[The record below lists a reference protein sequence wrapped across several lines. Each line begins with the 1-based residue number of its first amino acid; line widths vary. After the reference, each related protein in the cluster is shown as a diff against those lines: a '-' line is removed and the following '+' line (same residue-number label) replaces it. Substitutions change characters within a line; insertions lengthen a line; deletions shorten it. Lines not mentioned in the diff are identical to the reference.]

1 MNTHAYNRRTVLSS
15 ILIVIMNLIELI
27 LLVLGIYLLLG
38 LIFGLF
44 FLVKGIHKIDET
56 ASDASLGF
64 KLIILPGIT
73 LLWPIMFFKWSRS

>member
-1 MNTHAYNRRTVLSS
+1 
-15 ILIVIMNLIELI
+15 MNLIELI

-44 FLVKGIHKIDET
+44 FLVKGMHKIDET

-64 KLIILPGIT
+64 KLIVFPGIA